1 MAKNILKD
9 NHFHGLPLR
18 RGGYANSVSSS
29 IDDNPIDH
37 LTRIPLPHRRTTFHT
52 VFKLSDV
59 PSHPSRRLSHAYSI
73 LRLRR
78 DAAKI
83 ATTQRLFVVAGDA
96 VRPIDNSERRWRQND
111 NDNARA
117 RYKQD
122 SPIDSYIPCLLRPHL
137 SAPSISIIFLSHF
150 VLYVYL
156 SNYYYYY
163 YSKILKFRINFCI
176 VNFSLRSHDNI
187 DFMISIVI
195 PIIMLLSYYGIKVS
209 NYIFNSM

>member
-1 MAKNILKD
+1 MCPRASMTIPSITWRESPCLIDAQLFIPCSNYPTSP
-9 NHFHGLPLR
+9 PL
-18 RGGYANSVSSS
+18 
-29 IDDNPIDH
+29 
-37 LTRIPLPHRRTTFHT
+37 
-52 VFKLSDV
+52 
-59 PSHPSRRLSHAYSI
+59 PSRRLSHAYSI

-137 SAPSISIIFLSHF
+137 SAPSISIIFPSHF

-163 YSKILKFRINFCI
+163 YSKILKFPINFCI
-176 VNFSLRSHDNI
+176 VNFCEHLSLRSYCHNNI

-195 PIIMLLSYYGIKVS
+195 PIIILLSYYGIKVF

>member
-1 MAKNILKD
+1 M
-9 NHFHGLPLR
+9 
-18 RGGYANSVSSS
+18 SSS

-59 PSHPSRRLSHAYSI
+59 PFPSPSDCRLSHAYSI
-73 LRLRR
+73 PRLRR

-122 SPIDSYIPCLLRPHL
+122 SPIDIPCLLRPQL
-137 SAPSISIIFLSHF
+137 SAPSISIVLPSHF
-150 VLYVYL
+150 VFMRLCFQWC
-156 SNYYYYY
+156 YYY
-163 YSKILKFRINFCI
+163 YSKILKFHWIRFLYHK
-176 VNFSLRSHDNI
+176 FL
-187 DFMISIVI
+187 
-195 PIIMLLSYYGIKVS
+195 YQS
-209 NYIFNSM
+209 NGVQIGFELI

>member
-1 MAKNILKD
+1 M
-9 NHFHGLPLR
+9 
-18 RGGYANSVSSS
+18 SSS

-59 PSHPSRRLSHAYSI
+59 PHLPSRRLSHAYSI

-137 SAPSISIIFLSHF
+137 SAPSISIIFPSHF

-156 SNYYYYY
+156 SNYHYYY
-163 YSKILKFRINFCI
+163 YSKILKFPINFCI
-176 VNFSLRSHDNI
+176 VNFCEHLSLLRSYCHDNI

-195 PIIMLLSYYGIKVS
+195 PIIILLSYYGIKVF